1 MDMSLTGYTCVNF
14 LENVSPDLSYKP
26 DASGKIEIPVVI
38 RSLNSGLEI
47 CLEANTGASQCQ
59 IYTLW
64 SSECCESARRACMNG
79 ILLSILIIFMAVQ
92 GEACSMVSVPKRI

>member
-47 CLEANTGASQCQ
+47 CLGAIPELRNAKSIHYGAANAANPPEG
-59 IYTLW
+59 
-64 SSECCESARRACMNG
+64 R
-79 ILLSILIIFMAVQ
+79 V
-92 GEACSMVSVPKRI
+92 